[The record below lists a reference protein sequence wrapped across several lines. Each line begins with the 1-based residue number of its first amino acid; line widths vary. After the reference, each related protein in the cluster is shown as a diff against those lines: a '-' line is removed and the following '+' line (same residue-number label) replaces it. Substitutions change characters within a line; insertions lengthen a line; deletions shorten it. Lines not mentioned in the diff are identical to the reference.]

1 MKTIKVLVVV
11 AVLCSSIP
19 FFGQSADASASASAS
34 ADNSN
39 APRSASSSAG
49 ASVAGTASAS
59 RYAGASG
66 SASGAGDATAQM
78 TPVSGE
84 LAGKLDSKSAKV
96 GDPVVLKTTQAA
108 RTADGAIIPKG
119 SRLLGHVTAVQAH
132 GHDSQDSA
140 LAMQFDRAE
149 LKNGQSMAIRSVVE
163 SVSPSRAAI
172 EAAQMSDTD
181 MFASGPGAPGGMAM
195 SGGAMGGGRSGG
207 GLVGGGRGLVGGT
220 GSLTGG
226 AAGAAGSAT
235 GVAGSATGSVAQGT
249 RSTSGVMGATAGSGL
264 NAANGSA
271 RGVAGAGGSLAAH
284 STGIPGVMLGG
295 DASGAAS
302 GVLSAS
308 KRNVH
313 LDSGTQMVLGVSS
326 AVSR

>member
-235 GVAGSATGSVAQGT
+235 GSVAQGT

>member
-19 FFGQSADASASASAS
+19 FFGQSADASASASTS
-34 ADNSN
+34 AGNSN
-39 APRSASSSAG
+39 TPRNASSSAD
-49 ASVAGTASAS
+49 ASAAGNVSAS
-59 RYAGASG
+59 RSAGASG
-66 SASGAGDATAQM
+66 SASGAGSASAQM

-96 GDPVVLKTTQAA
+96 GDPVVLKTTQTA
-108 RTADGAIIPKG
+108 RTADGVIIPKG

-132 GHDSQDSA
+132 GRDSQNSK
-140 LAMQFDRAE
+140 LSMQFDRAE

-172 EAAQMSDTD
+172 KAAQMSDTD
-181 MFASGPGAPGGMAM
+181 MFASGPGAPGGTAIGGGSM
-195 SGGAMGGGRSGG
+195 GGARSGG
-207 GLVGGGRGLVGGT
+207 GLVGGSRGLVGGT
-220 GSLTGG
+220 GSL

-235 GVAGSATGSVAQGT
+235 GNIAQGT
-249 RSTSGVMGATAGSGL
+249 RSTSGAVGATAGSGL
-264 NAANGSA
+264 NVANGSA
-271 RGVAGAGGSLAAH
+271 RGVAGSGGSLAAQ
-284 STGIPGVMLGG
+284 STGIHGVMLGG

-308 KRNVH
+308 RRNVH

-326 AVSR
+326 AVSK

>member
-1 MKTIKVLVVV
+1 
-11 AVLCSSIP
+11 
-19 FFGQSADASASASAS
+19 
-34 ADNSN
+34 
-39 APRSASSSAG
+39 
-49 ASVAGTASAS
+49 
-59 RYAGASG
+59 
-66 SASGAGDATAQM
+66 M
-78 TPVSGE
+78 TPVTGE

-96 GDPVVLKTTQAA
+96 GDPVVLKTTQSA
-108 RTADGAIIPKG
+108 RTADGVVIPKG

-132 GHDSQDSA
+132 GHDNQNSE

-163 SVSPSRAAI
+163 NVSPSRAAM

-181 MFASGPGAPGGMAM
+181 MFASGPGAPGGAGIG
-195 SGGAMGGGRSGG
+195 GGAMGGGRSGG
-207 GLVGGGRGLVGGT
+207 GLVGGSRGLVGGT
-220 GSLTGG
+220 GSLASG
-226 AAGAAGSAT
+226 AAGA
-235 GVAGSATGSVAQGT
+235 AGSATGSVAQGT
-249 RSTSGVMGATAGSGL
+249 RSTSGAVGATAGSGL
-264 NAANGSA
+264 NVANGSA
-271 RGVAGAGGSLAAH
+271 RGMAGSGGSLAAH

-326 AVSR
+326 AVSK

>member
-1 MKTIKVLVVV
+1 MKTTKVLVVV

-19 FFGQSADASASASAS
+19 FFGQSADASASASTS
-34 ADNSN
+34 AGNSN
-39 APRSASSSAG
+39 TPRNASSSAD
-49 ASVAGTASAS
+49 ASAAGNVSAS
-59 RYAGASG
+59 RSAGASG
-66 SASGAGDATAQM
+66 SASGAGSASAQM

-96 GDPVVLKTTQAA
+96 GDPVVLKTTQTA
-108 RTADGAIIPKG
+108 RTADGVIIPKG

-132 GHDSQDSA
+132 GRDSQNSK
-140 LAMQFDRAE
+140 LSMQFDRAE

-181 MFASGPGAPGGMAM
+181 MFASGPGAPGGTAIGGGSM
-195 SGGAMGGGRSGG
+195 GGARSGG
-207 GLVGGGRGLVGGT
+207 GLVGGSRGLVGGT
-220 GSLTGG
+220 GSLAGG
-226 AAGAAGSAT
+226 AGGAAGSAT
-235 GVAGSATGSVAQGT
+235 GNIAQGT
-249 RSTSGVMGATAGSGL
+249 RSTSGAVGATAGSGL
-264 NAANGSA
+264 NVANGSA
-271 RGVAGAGGSLAAH
+271 RGVAGSGGSLAAQ

-308 KRNVH
+308 RRNVH

-326 AVSR
+326 AVSK